1 MDTEVNDE
9 PINILLIEDNHT
21 DIRMIKEIFKEF
33 KTKTNIYAITN
44 GIEALEFLNKKEN
57 YHNKPLPNLIML
69 DLNIPLINGFKVL
82 KEIKTDDK
90 LKHIP
95 VIVLTTSH
103 NPNDL
108 SKAYELQANCFMNK
122 PICFDEYNTLLKH
135 IEECWLKINSI
146 NKN

>member
-33 KTKTNIYAITN
+33 KTKTKIYPVTN
-44 GIEALEFLNKKEN
+44 GVEALEFINKKEN
-57 YHNKPLPNLIML
+57 CHNNPSPDLILL
-69 DLNIPLINGFKVL
+69 DLNIPLIDGFKVL

-90 LKHIP
+90 FKHIP

-103 NPNDL
+103 NPEDL
-108 SKAYELQANCFMNK
+108 SKAYELQANYFMNK

-135 IEECWLKINSI
+135 IEEYWLKIFE
-146 NKN
+146 KR